1 MEGMIDAFQPPDGGD
16 VAARSSSSS
25 DIDCSVGRG
34 PPCSCR

>member
-16 VAARSSSSS
+16 VAARSSSS